1 MNKQLHG
8 RVAAIALGTRIW
20 VQERADRKNYNP
32 EDLEGWCAI
41 ASAELHKRL
50 TQDGIEADI
59 HMWVSEWQE
68 CHCFC
73 VVDDHVV
80 DVTATQFK
88 PFRTQELVIMHY
100 KEAEAYE
107 MYQSTNVFGCALE
120 LRRFQKRE
128 RWPSE
133 QIAYA

>member
-20 VQERADRKNYNP
+20 VQERADRKNYHP

-50 TQDGIEADI
+50 TAEGIAADI
-59 HMWVSEWQE
+59 HMWVSEWHE

-73 VVDDHVV
+73 VVDDYVV

-88 PFRTQELVIMHY
+88 PFRTQELVIMHH

-107 MYQSTNVFGCALE
+107 MYQSTNVFTDASE
-120 LRRFQKRE
+120 LRRFQKRD
-128 RWPSE
+128 RWPSD
-133 QIAYA
+133 QICFS

>member
-41 ASAELHKRL
+41 AAAELHKRL
-50 TQDGIEADI
+50 TADGIAVDI
-59 HMWVSEWQE
+59 HMWVSEWGE

-73 VVDDHVV
+73 VVDDYVV
-80 DVTATQFK
+80 DITATQFRQ
-88 PFRTQELVIMHY
+88 FQGQELVIMHY

-107 MYQSTNVFGCALE
+107 MYQSTNVFATAAD
-120 LRRFQKRE
+120 LRRFQKKA

>member
-32 EDLEGWCAI
+32 KDLLGWCAI

-50 TQDGIEADI
+50 TAEGIAADI
-59 HMWVSEWQE
+59 HMWVSEWHE

-73 VVDDHVV
+73 VVDDYVV

-88 PFRTQELVIMHY
+88 PFRTQELVIMHH

-107 MYQSTNVFGCALE
+107 MYQSTNVFSDASE
-120 LRRFQKRE
+120 LRRFQKRD
-128 RWPSE
+128 RWPSD
-133 QIAYA
+133 QICFS